1 MTAASTPGCGCSA
14 CGGAPSSGNAAASCA
29 CQATAVAT
37 IAAPCA
43 LPAPVIESRD
53 AVAIARALLANRVG
67 YVPEWTATDDAGSAL
82 MRIAARYLEIQS
94 DGLNAM
100 PQRLQLDFLQSLGAN
115 VLPAQPARA
124 PLVFTL
130 LPTASIDA
138 TVAAGTRVAA
148 VLPPPAPS
156 LDGGATPAPTAPEFF
171 TEQEFTAMRGSLA
184 ALYSIDPE
192 ADTYAD
198 HAAGATTGLAVF
210 DAMGPVPHRL
220 YLGHGEFFRLSGPA
234 QIVLTVDF
242 APARSGP
249 DGAPPRPLLLD
260 WEYLSTDGWQ
270 PLLLIDDA
278 TERFTRDGRITLS
291 KFYGPDAKQ
300 DVVAGHDSCWIR
312 ATVSSRVPSARIAAD
327 GTTTDAQGRIA
338 IAVESSR
345 EFLAGDVVTIDGG
358 TRATV
363 LGTADGRVLLDATL
377 PRVVA
382 GDYLTLAD
390 ALPPLRPDGAD
401 AAGALPQVD
410 VVRARVGFSKNG
422 LPPDKALLDGAK
434 VDTSK
439 DFHPFGE
446 QPAAFAAFYV
456 ACKEA
461 FSRPGARIEL
471 GVVFTRLG
479 VAGAPLTMKVEYFN
493 GSRWAALGPN
503 EELKD
508 PSDGLTVA
516 PDIDPT
522 TGQPLATLS
531 FAAPLDWTA
540 SEINA
545 DKQLWLRLRLAGGD
559 YGQPI
564 SVSVT
569 PDPADSSKYVVS
581 STPSTLAPPIV
592 ARLDINYR
600 YFTNPQPLDFCV
612 TENDFAFTEHSD
624 DARWPRRPFAPFQ
637 PVSDV
642 TPALHFAFDA
652 QPPAALV
659 SLLAQVTAPAVDG
672 DPQPYAWDYWGARGW
687 TELSVRDTTLGLRQT
702 GLVQFVGAP
711 DALPREGLG
720 GTLYR
725 IRARLKSGLASQD
738 QVVGLGGVWLNAAWA
753 AQGQRVSQDTLGISN
768 GNPDQTFVLPI
779 VRASGAQVGV
789 PAIALDS
796 AGFDRALDI
805 ALPGVPVLPGELVE
819 VREWTGRGD
828 DWQTAVA
835 GVPAADLRFEVDPK
849 DPTIATAVWVRWWP
863 QPHFYRSGPDDRH
876 YVVERAQ
883 GVFRFPGTTGFIP
896 PAGSPVV
903 ASYTTGGGV
912 AGNVPAGSIRELR
925 SGVGF
930 VQSVSNPI
938 AAEGGAAAELLR
950 GARDRGAQALRNRD
964 RAVSVE
970 DFEWLA
976 RSASSEVARARALP
990 LAGPDGNG
998 SRGFVG
1004 LVLIPH
1010 SQEAMPLPSAG
1021 LRDTVRAYLA
1031 ARMPAGIAGGLQ
1043 IASPSYVPVGVR
1055 AEILPLV
1062 ADDAGLVEARVRARL
1077 AAFLHPL
1084 SGGRDGRGW
1093 DFGAAAWLSDLAA
1106 LIEDTDG
1113 VDAVQFLQLMVGE
1126 TVYGDAVPVG
1136 PDQLV
1141 AAGDSQLK
1149 LIVPSVPYALA

>member
-1 MTAASTPGCGCSA
+1 MTHASPLGCACAACASGAGAPACDQAAGAASLVPCGV
-14 CGGAPSSGNAAASCA
+14 P
-29 CQATAVAT
+29 
-37 IAAPCA
+37 P
-43 LPAPVIESRD
+43 PVIESRD
-53 AVAIARALLANRVG
+53 AAAIARALLANRAG
-67 YVPEWTATDDAGSAL
+67 YVPEWTAVDDAGSAL
-82 MRIAARYLEIQS
+82 QRIAARYLEIQA

-130 LPTASIDA
+130 LPTASSDA

-148 VLPPPAPS
+148 VLAPPAPS
-156 LDGGATPAPTAPEFF
+156 LDGGSTPAPTAPEYF

-198 HAAGATTGLAVF
+198 HGAAATTGFAVF
-210 DAMGPVPHRL
+210 DAMAPVPHRL

-242 APARSGP
+242 APPRSGP

-291 KFYGPDAKQ
+291 KFYGPDARQ
-300 DVVAGHDSCWIR
+300 DAVAGHDSCWIR
-312 ATVSSRVPSARIAAD
+312 ATVSSRVPSARIAAS
-327 GTTTDAQGRIA
+327 GSTTDAQGRIA

-345 EFLAGDVVTIDGG
+345 EFLPGDVITIDGG

-363 LGTADGRVLLDATL
+363 VGTGDARVLVDAAL
-377 PRVVA
+377 PDIVA

-401 AAGALPQVD
+401 AAGVLPEVD

-422 LPPDKALLDGAK
+422 LPPDKALLDGSK

-446 QPAAFAAFYV
+446 QPAQFAAFYIS
-456 ACKEA
+456 CQEA

-471 GVVFTRLG
+471 GLVFTRLG
-479 VAGAPLTMKVEYFN
+479 VAGAALVMKVEYFN
-493 GSRWAALGPN
+493 GARWAALGPN
-503 EELKD
+503 EELQD
-508 PSDGLTVA
+508 PSQGLTAA
-516 PDIDPT
+516 PDLDIE
-522 TGQPLATLS
+522 TGHPLATLS
-531 FAAPLDWTA
+531 FAAPLDWTPT
-540 SEINA
+540 EINA

-559 YGQPI
+559 YGQPL

-569 PDPADSSKYVVS
+569 PDPSDSTKYVVS
-581 STPSTLAPPIV
+581 SAPSTLQPPIV
-592 ARLDINYR
+592 ARLDVNYR

-612 TENDFAFTEHSD
+612 AENDFAFTEHSD
-624 DARWPRRPFAPFQ
+624 DARWPRRPFSPFQ

-659 SLLAQVTAPAVDG
+659 SLLAQVTAPAPDG
-672 DPQPYAWDYWGARGW
+672 DPQPYAWDYWGVRGW

-702 GLVQFVGAP
+702 GLIQFVGAP
-711 DALPREGLG
+711 DAVPREGLG
-720 GTLYR
+720 GVLHH
-725 IRARLKSGLASQD
+725 IRARLKTGLASQD

-779 VRASGAQVGV
+779 VRASGAQTAT
-789 PAIALDS
+789 PAMPAMAADAS
-796 AGFDRALDI
+796 GFDRALDV

-819 VREWTGRGD
+819 VREWAGRGD

-863 QPHFYRSGPDDRH
+863 QPHFYRSGPADRH
-876 YVVERAQ
+876 YVVERAR
-883 GVFRFPGTTGFIP
+883 GVFRFPGTDGFIP
-896 PAGSPVV
+896 PAGSPIA
-903 ASYTTGGGV
+903 ASYTTGGGA
-912 AGNVPAGSIRELR
+912 AGNVPAGTIRELR

-950 GARDRGAQALRNRD
+950 GARDRGTQAPRNRD
-964 RAVSVE
+964 RAVSAE

-976 RSASSEVARARALP
+976 RGASSEVARARALP
-990 LAGPDGNG
+990 LAGPDGAG

-1004 LVLIPH
+1004 LVLVPH
-1010 SQEAMPLPSAG
+1010 SQDAMPMPSAG
-1021 LRDTVRAYLA
+1021 LRDTVRAWLA
-1031 ARMPAGIAGGLQ
+1031 QRMPAGIADGLQ
-1043 IASPSYVPVGVR
+1043 IASPSYVQVGVR
-1055 AEILPLV
+1055 AEILPLN

-1084 SGGRDGRGW
+1084 VGGRDARGW
-1093 DFGAAAWLSDLAA
+1093 DFGAPVWLSDLAT
-1106 LIEDTDG
+1106 LIEDTEG
-1113 VDAVQFLQLMVGE
+1113 VDAVQFLQLMVGDA
-1126 TVYGDAVPVG
+1126 VYGDAVPVG
-1136 PDQLV
+1136 PQQLV

>member
-1 MTAASTPGCGCSA
+1 MTGTSSAGCRCAACT
-14 CGGAPSSGNAAASCA
+14 GAPSLVHGPADCTCDTPVAG
-29 CQATAVAT
+29 TAF
-37 IAAPCA
+37 APCA
-43 LPAPVIESRD
+43 LPPPVIEARD
-53 AVAIARALLANRVG
+53 AARIAQALAANRAG
-67 YVPEWTATDDAGSAL
+67 YVPEWTAAGDAGSAL
-82 MRIAARYLEIQS
+82 MRIAARYLEIQA

-130 LPTASIDA
+130 LPTASTDA

-156 LDGGATPAPTAPEFF
+156 LDGGATPAPAAPEYF

-192 ADTYAD
+192 ADAYAD
-198 HAAGATTGLAVF
+198 HLAAAAAGFAVF
-210 DAMGPVPHRL
+210 DAMAPVPHRL

-242 APARSGP
+242 APARGGK

-260 WEYLSTDGWQ
+260 WEYLGTDGWQ

-291 KFYGPDAKQ
+291 KSYGPDAGQ
-300 DVVAGHDSCWIR
+300 DTVAGHASCWIR
-312 ATVSSRVPSARIAAD
+312 ATVSSRVPGARIAAS
-327 GTTTDAQGRIA
+327 GTTTDAKGRVV

-345 EFLAGDVVTIDGG
+345 EFLPGDIVTIDGG

-363 LGTADGRVLLDATL
+363 AGTGDGRVLLDAAL

-401 AAGALPQVD
+401 AAGALPEID

-422 LPPDKALLDGAK
+422 LAPDKALLDGARL
-434 VDTSK
+434 DISK

-446 QPAAFAAFYV
+446 QPAPFAAFYI
-456 ACKEA
+456 ACQEA
-461 FSRPGARIEL
+461 FSRPGARVEI
-471 GVVFTRLG
+471 GIVFTRPG
-479 VAGAPLTMKVEYFN
+479 VAGAPLAMKVEYFN

-508 PSDGLTVA
+508 PSQGLTAA
-516 PDIDPT
+516 PDIDPG
-522 TGQPLATLS
+522 TGRPMATLS
-531 FAAPLDWTA
+531 FAAPPDWTA
-540 SEINA
+540 TAINA
-545 DKQLWLRLRLAGGD
+545 DTRLWLRLRLAGGD

-569 PDPADSSKYVVS
+569 PDPSDPTRYVVG
-581 STPSTLAPPIV
+581 STPSTLMPPIV

-612 TENDFAFTEHSD
+612 AENDFAFTEHSE
-624 DARWPRRPFAPFQ
+624 DARWPRRPFAPFR
-637 PVSDV
+637 PVSDL
-642 TPALHFAFDA
+642 TPALHFGFDA
-652 QPPAALV
+652 QPPASLV
-659 SLLAQVTAPAVDG
+659 SLLAQVSAPAADG

-702 GLVQFVGAP
+702 GLIQFVGAP
-711 DALPREGLG
+711 DAVPREGLG
-720 GTLYR
+720 GALYR

-738 QVVGLGGVWLNAAWA
+738 HVASLGGVWLNAAWA
-753 AQGQRVSQDTLGISN
+753 AQGQRVSRDTLGISN

-779 VRASGAQVGV
+779 VRAAGAQVGA
-789 PAIALDS
+789 PAAMDA
-796 AGFDRALDI
+796 AGFDRALDT
-805 ALPGVPVLPGELVE
+805 ALPGVAVLVGELVE

-835 GVPAADLRFEVDPK
+835 GVPAADLRFETDPK

-876 YVVERAQ
+876 YVVERAE
-883 GVFRFPGTTGFIP
+883 GVFRFPGTAGFIP
-896 PAGSPVV
+896 PAGCPIV

-912 AGNVPAGSIRELR
+912 AGNVPAGTIRELR

-930 VQSVSNPI
+930 VQSVTNPI

-950 GARDRGAQALRNRD
+950 GARDRGVQAIRNRD
-964 RAVSVE
+964 RAVSAE

-990 LAGPDGNG
+990 LAGPDGTG

-1010 SQEAMPLPSAG
+1010 SQEAMPQPSAG

-1031 ARMPAGIAGGLQ
+1031 RRMPAGVADGLQ
-1043 IASPSYVPVGVR
+1043 IASPSYVRVGVR

-1062 ADDAGLVEARVRARL
+1062 ADDAGLVEARVRGRL

-1093 DFGAAAWLSDLAA
+1093 DFGAAVWLSDLAA
-1106 LIEDTDG
+1106 LIEDTEG
-1113 VDAVQFLQLMVGE
+1113 VDAVRLLQLMVGD
-1126 TVYGDAVPVG
+1126 TVYGDTVPVG
-1136 PDQLV
+1136 PQQLI